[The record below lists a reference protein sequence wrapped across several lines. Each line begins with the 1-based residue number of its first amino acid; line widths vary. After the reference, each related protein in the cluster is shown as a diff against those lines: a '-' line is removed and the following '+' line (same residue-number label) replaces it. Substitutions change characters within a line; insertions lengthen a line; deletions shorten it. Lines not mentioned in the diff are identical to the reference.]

1 MGSSLKMIG
10 LIVACG
16 LLTSPAAGTPV
27 PFNLG
32 DLWGEVRETVI
43 SYLEDTAND
52 GLEVAEK
59 LVLENIDAVE
69 YVFNDT
75 ISYLEDA
82 LDGGC
87 NRHQFECGNKRC
99 IPESYKCDDDND
111 CGDGTDEG
119 EMCRAEPEMEPKSEP
134 ETEPGPVPL
143 NLEEVWR
150 EVEETVISYLENTVN
165 EGLEVAEKLVIEA
178 RKGFFN
184 ETSINPNLGNN
195 VITEAME
202 TENGNTP
209 SEPEFEPEFEPET
222 EPEFEPETEPD
233 FEPEAE
239 PEFEPETEPEPET
252 ERQPKSEPLPEL
264 DTTTDFYADTT
275 LPELDTTTDFYA
287 DTTSQYNEYEA
298 SGGRT

>member
-119 EMCRAEPEMEPKSEP
+119 EMCRAEPE
-134 ETEPGPVPL
+134 
-143 NLEEVWR
+143 
-150 EVEETVISYLENTVN
+150 
-165 EGLEVAEKLVIEA
+165 
-178 RKGFFN
+178 
-184 ETSINPNLGNN
+184 
-195 VITEAME
+195 
-202 TENGNTP
+202 
-209 SEPEFEPEFEPET
+209 FEPET

-287 DTTSQYNEYEA
+287 DTTTQYNEYEA

>member
-82 LDGGC
+82 LDG
-87 NRHQFECGNKRC
+87 
-99 IPESYKCDDDND
+99 
-111 CGDGTDEG
+111 
-119 EMCRAEPEMEPKSEP
+119 AEPEMEPKSEP

-287 DTTSQYNEYEA
+287 DTTTQYNEYEA

>member
-16 LLTSPAAGTPV
+16 LLASPVAGAPV

-32 DLWGEVRETVI
+32 ELWGEVRETVI
-43 SYLEDTAND
+43 SYLEDTAKD

-87 NRHQFECGNKRC
+87 YRHQFECGNKRC
-99 IPESYKCDDDND
+99 IPESWRCDGDND
-111 CGDGTDEG
+111 CQDWTDEG
-119 EMCRAEPEMEPKSEP
+119 EECYTGSIEITPEP
-134 ETEPGPVPL
+134 ETQPGPVPL
-143 NLEEVWR
+143 NLEEVWG
-150 EVEETVISYLENTVN
+150 EQKETVISYLENTAN
-165 EGLEVAEKLVIEA
+165 EGLEVVKNLFIEA
-178 RKGFFN
+178 REGFFN
-184 ETSINPNLGNN
+184 KTSINTNLGNIA
-195 VITEAME
+195 ITEAMK
-202 TENGNTP
+202 TEDGKTP
-209 SEPEFEPEFEPET
+209 SEPALEPETKPEFEPET
-222 EPEFEPETEPD
+222 EPKTEPETEPKT
-233 FEPEAE
+233 ETETGPEI
-239 PEFEPETEPEPET
+239 EPEPEI

-275 LPELDTTTDFYA
+275 T
-287 DTTSQYNEYEA
+287 QYNEYE
-298 SGGRT
+298 GF